1 MHTNKDKEYPNGNLQ
16 GGPKPK
22 PMPKVKVGEEGQER
36 N

>member
-1 MHTNKDKEYPNGNLQ
+1 VHTNKDKENPNGKFQ

-22 PMPKVKVGEEGQER
+22 PMPKVKVGEKRQEK